1 MTLRRFIFED
11 FGLKL
16 FSLGVALLI
25 WAAVHFAVQRE
36 ADLVVTPLT
45 RIVTRTFL
53 SQPVL
58 VVPLAAEARTCKVRP
73 SHVDVTVRGDVI
85 ALDKLQDHNIHVIVD
100 LTNTNSARG
109 LRQRVEVSTPSGV
122 TLQVRTTPEEVE
134 VIFPK

>member
-25 WAAVHFAVQRE
+25 WTAVHFAVEKE
-36 ADLVVTPLT
+36 ADLAVTPLT
-45 RIVTRTFL
+45 RISVRTFPDR
-53 SQPVL
+53 PVL
-58 VVPLAAEARTCKVRP
+58 VVSLEADVRGFKVKP
-73 SHVDVTVRGDVI
+73 SHVNVTVRGETTV
-85 ALDKLQDHNIHVIVD
+85 LDKLQDKDIHVIVE
-100 LTNTNSARG
+100 LTNVTVSAS

-122 TLQVRTTPEEVE
+122 TLHVRATPDEVE